1 MQVDLNRVIE
11 QVSKEKGIDKTIV
24 INAVEEMMHS
34 AARRTFGPD
43 RNIESRFNPELGE
56 IELFEIKTV
65 VEKVANAAAEADVAE
80 ARAKYDPEAEVGDE
94 ILIKLDTATMG
105 RIAAQAAKQNLIQHI
120 RDAERKQIFNEFKDR
135 KQEVVSG
142 IVQRFERKNMIVN
155 LGRTEAILPE
165 KEQIPHERYRQ
176 GDRIRALILDVDLSE
191 KGLSIVLSRTSNDFL
206 MKLFEQEVPEI
217 YEGIVEIRQS
227 AREPGGRAKVAVY
240 SKDSDVDP
248 VGACVGMKGTRVQS
262 VVQELRGEKIDIVP
276 WTDDQAELVCRAL
289 APAKVSK
296 VIIDEDEH
304 AMEVIVPD
312 DQLSL
317 AIGKRGQN
325 VRLAHRLTGWKLD
338 VRSEAEAEEEAR
350 SARASLNAIPGIG
363 DINAEL
369 LYQWGFRSAEQL
381 AEADETAFDVE
392 GISAERATQI
402 INAAREHVANKKIA
416 AEAKAAAP
424 PRRPRRLR
432 PKLRPAATRSRRRGG
447 GAPKRSRSESV
458 PAATEEAG
466 EKSLANRPERTCI
479 GCMKR
484 DAKAAMVRIAV
495 VNGHVEVDFEARRA
509 GRGGYLHP
517 TLECA
522 ERFVSSKVKEFRSLR
537 RKIDRP
543 ERLQI
548 AAAIKLRLDSNS
560 KVE

>member
-1 MQVDLNRVIE
+1 MAVDLNRVIE
-11 QVSKEKGIDKTIV
+11 QVSKEKGIDKSIV
-24 INAVEEMMHS
+24 VSAVEEMMHS
-34 AARRTFGPD
+34 AARRTFGAE
-43 RNIESRFNPELGE
+43 RNIESRFNADLGE
-56 IELFEIKTV
+56 VELFEIKTV
-65 VEKVANAAAEADVAE
+65 VDRAAASGSEVELENAHTQ
-80 ARAKYDPEAEVGDE
+80 YDPDAQVGDE

-120 RDAERKQIFNEFKDR
+120 RDAVRKQIYNEFKDR
-135 KQEVVSG
+135 KAEIVSG

-176 GDRIRALILDVDLSE
+176 GDRIRALILEVELSE
-191 KGLSIVLSRTSNDFL
+191 KGLAIILSRTANLFL

-217 YEGIVEIRQS
+217 YEGIVEIRQC

-240 SKDSDVDP
+240 SKDTDVDP

-296 VIIDEDEH
+296 VIIDEEEH

-325 VRLAHRLTGWKLD
+325 VRLAHRLSGWKLD
-338 VRSEAEAEEEAR
+338 VRSDSEAEEEAR
-350 SARASLNAIPGIG
+350 AARASLNAIPGIG

-381 AEADETAFDVE
+381 AGADENNFEVE
-392 GISAERATQI
+392 GISAERARQVI
-402 INAAREHVANKKIA
+402 RAARDWVASRKRIEEEKATARAADETAPADEPAEVAPAGDGLHEPAPAIA
-416 AEAKAAAP
+416 HDAQAK
-424 PRRPRRLR
+424 
-432 PKLRPAATRSRRRGG
+432 S
-447 GAPKRSRSESV
+447 
-458 PAATEEAG
+458 
-466 EKSLANRPERTCI
+466 
-479 GCMKR
+479 
-484 DAKAAMVRIAV
+484 
-495 VNGHVEVDFEARRA
+495 
-509 GRGGYLHP
+509 
-517 TLECA
+517 
-522 ERFVSSKVKEFRSLR
+522 
-537 RKIDRP
+537 
-543 ERLQI
+543 
-548 AAAIKLRLDSNS
+548 
-560 KVE
+560 

>member
-1 MQVDLNRVIE
+1 MTGELNRVIE

-34 AARRTFGPD
+34 AARRTFGNE
-43 RNIESRFNPELGE
+43 RNIESRYNLELGE
-56 IELFEIKTV
+56 VELFEIKTV
-65 VEKVANAAAEADVAE
+65 VDQVANPQAEATVEE

-135 KQEVVSG
+135 KSEVVSG

-191 KGLSIVLSRTSNDFL
+191 KGLSIVLSRTANEFL
-206 MKLFEQEVPEI
+206 CKLFEQEVPEI
-217 YEGIVEIRQS
+217 YEGIVEIRQC

-248 VGACVGMKGTRVQS
+248 VGACVGMKGTRVQA

-304 AMEVIVPD
+304 AMEVVVPD

-325 VRLAHRLTGWKLD
+325 VRLAHRLSGWKIDL
-338 VRSEAEAEEEAR
+338 RSDSEAEEEAR
-350 SARASLNAIPGIG
+350 AARASLNAIPGIG

-369 LYQWGFRSAEQL
+369 LYQWGFRTAEQL
-381 AEADETAFDVE
+381 AETAEESFEVE
-392 GISAERATQI
+392 GISPERARQLI
-402 INAAREHVANKKIA
+402 MAAREWVAKKHVDEEAAAVAAAHAA
-416 AEAKAAAP
+416 AEKAEVDAAA
-424 PRRPRRLR
+424 
-432 PKLRPAATRSRRRGG
+432 
-447 GAPKRSRSESV
+447 
-458 PAATEEAG
+458 
-466 EKSLANRPERTCI
+466 
-479 GCMKR
+479 
-484 DAKAAMVRIAV
+484 
-495 VNGHVEVDFEARRA
+495 
-509 GRGGYLHP
+509 
-517 TLECA
+517 
-522 ERFVSSKVKEFRSLR
+522 
-537 RKIDRP
+537 
-543 ERLQI
+543 
-548 AAAIKLRLDSNS
+548 AAAAAADGAADPADGS
-560 KVE
+560 VENGNDGASVSEEEDAAAKS

>member
-43 RNIESRFNPELGE
+43 RKIESRFNTEIGE

-65 VEKVANAAAEADVAE
+65 VETVANPLSEATMVE
-80 ARAKYDPEAEVGDE
+80 ARSKYDPGAEVGDE

-135 KQEVVSG
+135 KSEVVSG

-191 KGLSIVLSRTSNDFL
+191 KGLSIVLSRTANDFL

-262 VVQELRGEKIDIVP
+262 VVQELRGEKIDIVH
-276 WTDDQAELVCRAL
+276 WTPDPAEFVCRAL
-289 APAKVSK
+289 APAKVAK
-296 VIIDEDEH
+296 IIMDEDERS
-304 AMEVIVPD
+304 MEVIVPD

-317 AIGKRGQN
+317 AIGRKGQSA
-325 VRLAHRLTGWKLD
+325 RLAHR
-338 VRSEAEAEEEAR
+338 
-350 SARASLNAIPGIG
+350 
-363 DINAEL
+363 
-369 LYQWGFRSAEQL
+369 
-381 AEADETAFDVE
+381 
-392 GISAERATQI
+392 
-402 INAAREHVANKKIA
+402 
-416 AEAKAAAP
+416 
-424 PRRPRRLR
+424 
-432 PKLRPAATRSRRRGG
+432 
-447 GAPKRSRSESV
+447 
-458 PAATEEAG
+458 
-466 EKSLANRPERTCI
+466 
-479 GCMKR
+479 
-484 DAKAAMVRIAV
+484 
-495 VNGHVEVDFEARRA
+495 
-509 GRGGYLHP
+509 
-517 TLECA
+517 
-522 ERFVSSKVKEFRSLR
+522 
-537 RKIDRP
+537 
-543 ERLQI
+543 
-548 AAAIKLRLDSNS
+548 
-560 KVE
+560 

>member
-11 QVSKEKGIDKTIV
+11 QVCKEKGIDKGIV
-24 INAVEEMMHS
+24 VNAVEEMMHS
-34 AARRTFGPD
+34 AAKRTFGAD
-43 RNIESRFNPELGE
+43 HKIESRFNPDLGE

-65 VEKVANAAAEADVAE
+65 VEQVSAPLTEVTLSE
-80 ARAKYDPEAEVGDE
+80 ARSKYDPDAQVGDE
-94 ILIKLDTATMG
+94 ILIRLDTATMG

-120 RDAERKQIFNEFKDR
+120 RDAERKQIYSEFKDR
-135 KQEVVSG
+135 KNEVVSG

-191 KGLSIVLSRTSNDFL
+191 KGLSIILSRTSNDFL
-206 MKLFEQEVPEI
+206 RKLFEQEVPEI
-217 YEGIVEIRQS
+217 YEGIVDIRQC

-240 SKDSDVDP
+240 SNDSDVDP

-262 VVQELRGEKIDIVP
+262 VVQELRGEKIDIIP
-276 WTDDQAELVCRAL
+276 WTEDQAELVCRAL

-350 SARASLNAIPGIG
+350 AARASLNAIPGVG

-381 AEADETAFDVE
+381 AESDEGNFAVE
-392 GISAERATQI
+392 GISPERARQVI
-402 INAAREHVANKKIA
+402 EAARGHVANKKKIQEEA
-416 AEAKAAAP
+416 ALKQAEAA
-424 PRRPRRLR
+424 
-432 PKLRPAATRSRRRGG
+432 
-447 GAPKRSRSESV
+447 SE
-458 PAATEEAG
+458 
-466 EKSLANRPERTCI
+466 
-479 GCMKR
+479 
-484 DAKAAMVRIAV
+484 
-495 VNGHVEVDFEARRA
+495 
-509 GRGGYLHP
+509 
-517 TLECA
+517 
-522 ERFVSSKVKEFRSLR
+522 
-537 RKIDRP
+537 
-543 ERLQI
+543 
-548 AAAIKLRLDSNS
+548 AAIEAADEGEQAAGPNEDETAEGDAQIKS
-560 KVE
+560 

>member
-1 MQVDLNRVIE
+1 MTGELNRVIE
-11 QVSKEKGIDKTIV
+11 QVSKEKGIDKAIV

-34 AARRTFGPD
+34 AARRTFGAEC
-43 RNIESRFNPELGE
+43 NIESRYNAEIGE
-56 IELFEIKTV
+56 IELFEIKVV
-65 VEKVANAAAEADVAE
+65 VERVTNPQIETTQEV
-80 ARAKYDPEAEVGDE
+80 ARADYDPEAEIGDE

-120 RDAERKQIFNEFKDR
+120 RDAERRQIFNEFKDR
-135 KQEVVSG
+135 KGEIISG

-176 GDRIRALILDVDLSE
+176 GDRIRALIIDVDLSE
-191 KGLSIVLSRTSNDFL
+191 KGLSIVLSRAANEFL
-206 MKLFEQEVPEI
+206 LRLFAEEVPEI

-262 VVQELRGEKIDIVP
+262 IVQELRGEKIDIVS

-304 AMEVIVPD
+304 LMEVVVPD

-325 VRLAHRLTGWKLD
+325 VRLAHRLSGWKIDL
-338 VRSEAEAEEEAR
+338 RSDSEAEEEAR

-369 LYQWGFRSAEQL
+369 LYQWGFRTADQL
-381 AEADETAFDVE
+381 AEIEEDAFEVE
-392 GISAERATQI
+392 GISADRARQL
-402 INAAREHVANKKIA
+402 INAAREHVARKRAEEASAAAAQAESAAA
-416 AEAKAAAP
+416 AEAEAAAAKP
-424 PRRPRRLR
+424 EPESDQ
-432 PKLRPAATRSRRRGG
+432 PAVEAAGDNG
-447 GAPKRSRSESV
+447 ALDADGAPADVAPGALADGSVENRSEEQGSQGDDG
-458 PAATEEAG
+458 T
-466 EKSLANRPERTCI
+466 T
-479 GCMKR
+479 
-484 DAKAAMVRIAV
+484 KA
-495 VNGHVEVDFEARRA
+495 
-509 GRGGYLHP
+509 
-517 TLECA
+517 
-522 ERFVSSKVKEFRSLR
+522 
-537 RKIDRP
+537 
-543 ERLQI
+543 
-548 AAAIKLRLDSNS
+548 
-560 KVE
+560 

>member
-1 MQVDLNRVIE
+1 MSVDLNRVIE

-24 INAVEEMMHS
+24 VNAVEEMMHS

-43 RNIESRFNPELGE
+43 RNIESRFNPEIGE

-65 VEKVANAAAEADVAE
+65 VATVANAASEVELEDAH
-80 ARAKYDPEAEVGDE
+80 AKYDPEAQVGDE

-135 KQEVVSG
+135 KGEIVSG

-191 KGLSIVLSRTSNDFL
+191 KGLSIVLSRTSNLFL

-217 YEGIVEIRQS
+217 YEAIVEIRQC

-240 SKDSDVDP
+240 SKDNDVDP

-325 VRLAHRLTGWKLD
+325 VRLAHRLSGWKLD
-338 VRSEAEAEEEAR
+338 VRSDSEAEEEAR
-350 SARASLNAIPGIG
+350 AARASLNAIPGIG

-381 AEADETAFDVE
+381 SEANEDNFEVE
-392 GISAERATQI
+392 GISPERARQVI
-402 INAAREHVANKKIA
+402 LAARDWVANKRRIEEERAAA
-416 AEAKAAAP
+416 AEAAELSRAAGGEETEAGADADQAGNVEDLGAVDGGTEDGDLEAAP
-424 PRRPRRLR
+424 D
-432 PKLRPAATRSRRRGG
+432 G
-447 GAPKRSRSESV
+447 GAEVKAE
-458 PAATEEAG
+458 
-466 EKSLANRPERTCI
+466 
-479 GCMKR
+479 
-484 DAKAAMVRIAV
+484 DA
-495 VNGHVEVDFEARRA
+495 E
-509 GRGGYLHP
+509 
-517 TLECA
+517 
-522 ERFVSSKVKEFRSLR
+522 
-537 RKIDRP
+537 
-543 ERLQI
+543 
-548 AAAIKLRLDSNS
+548 IK
-560 KVE
+560 

>member
-11 QVSKEKGIDKTIV
+11 QVSKEKGIDKSIV

-34 AARRTFGPD
+34 AARRTFGAE
-43 RNIESRFNPELGE
+43 RNIESRYNSELGE

-65 VEKVANAAAEADVAE
+65 VEKVTDPSAEASLEE
-80 ARAKYDPEAEVGDE
+80 AHFRYDPEAEVGDE
-94 ILIKLDTATMG
+94 ILIKLNTAEMG

-120 RDAERKQIFNEFKDR
+120 RDAERKQIYNEFKDR
-135 KQEVVSG
+135 KGEIASG

-206 MKLFEQEVPEI
+206 IGLFTQEVPEM
-217 YEGIVEIRQS
+217 YEGIVEIRQC

-248 VGACVGMKGTRVQS
+248 VGACVGMKGTRVQA

-296 VIIDEDEH
+296 VIIDEDERG
-304 AMEVIVPD
+304 MEVIVPD

-338 VRSEAEAEEEAR
+338 VRSESEAEEEAR
-350 SARASLNAIPGIG
+350 AARASLNAIPGIG

-369 LYQWGFRSAEQL
+369 LFQWGFRSAEQL
-381 AEADETAFDVE
+381 AEADEENFDVE
-392 GISAERATQI
+392 GISPDRARQI
-402 INAAREHVANKKIA
+402 IAAARTHVAEKRKQEEARAA
-416 AEAKAAAP
+416 AEAEAEKARAA
-424 PRRPRRLR
+424 
-432 PKLRPAATRSRRRGG
+432 
-447 GAPKRSRSESV
+447 
-458 PAATEEAG
+458 EA
-466 EKSLANRPERTCI
+466 
-479 GCMKR
+479 
-484 DAKAAMVRIAV
+484 AKAAVEAATAEPEPEPVAV
-495 VNGHVEVDFEARRA
+495 EQEAVA
-509 GRGGYLHP
+509 S
-517 TLECA
+517 A
-522 ERFVSSKVKEFRSLR
+522 EQKS
-537 RKIDRP
+537 
-543 ERLQI
+543 
-548 AAAIKLRLDSNS
+548 
-560 KVE
+560 

>member
-1 MQVDLNRVIE
+1 MSVDLNRVIE

-24 INAVEEMMHS
+24 VNAVEEMMHS

-43 RNIESRFNPELGE
+43 RNIESRYNAEIGE

-65 VEKVANAAAEADVAE
+65 VASVANAGSEVELED
-80 ARAKYDPEAEVGDE
+80 ARARYDPDAQAGDE

-135 KQEVVSG
+135 KGEIVSG

-191 KGLSIVLSRTSNDFL
+191 KGLSIVLSRTSNLFL

-217 YEGIVEIRQS
+217 YEGIVEIRQC

-240 SKDSDVDP
+240 SKDGDVDP

-296 VIIDEDEH
+296 VVIDEDEH

-325 VRLAHRLTGWKLD
+325 VRLAHRLSGWKLD
-338 VRSEAEAEEEAR
+338 VRSDSEAEEEAR
-350 SARASLNAIPGIG
+350 AARASLNAIPSIG

-381 AEADETAFDVE
+381 SEANEDNFEVE
-392 GISAERATQI
+392 GISPERARQVI
-402 INAAREHVANKKIA
+402 LAARDWVANKRRI
-416 AEAKAAAP
+416 EEEKAAAA
-424 PRRPRRLR
+424 L
-432 PKLRPAATRSRRRGG
+432 AAAEDVGAVDG
-447 GAPKRSRSESV
+447 GAVTDGAVAGDEVAPDAE
-458 PAATEEAG
+458 AAV
-466 EKSLANRPERTCI
+466 KS
-479 GCMKR
+479 
-484 DAKAAMVRIAV
+484 
-495 VNGHVEVDFEARRA
+495 
-509 GRGGYLHP
+509 
-517 TLECA
+517 
-522 ERFVSSKVKEFRSLR
+522 
-537 RKIDRP
+537 
-543 ERLQI
+543 
-548 AAAIKLRLDSNS
+548 
-560 KVE
+560 

>member
-1 MQVDLNRVIE
+1 MAVDLNRVIE

-34 AARRTFGPD
+34 AARRTFGPE

-65 VEKVANAAAEADVAE
+65 VEHIANPGSEVELEEAH
-80 ARAKYDPEAEVGDE
+80 AKYDPEAQVGDE

-120 RDAERKQIFNEFKDR
+120 RDAERRQIFNEFKDR
-135 KQEVVSG
+135 KGEIVSG

-176 GDRIRALILDVDLSE
+176 GDRIRALIVEVDLSE
-191 KGLSIVLSRTSNDFL
+191 KGLSIVLSRTSNLFL

-217 YEGIVEIRQS
+217 YEGIVDIRQS

-304 AMEVIVPD
+304 GMEVIVPD

-325 VRLAHRLTGWKLD
+325 VRLAHRLSGWKLD
-338 VRSEAEAEEEAR
+338 VRSESESEEEAR

-369 LYQWGFRSAEQL
+369 LYQWGFRSSEQL
-381 AEADETAFDVE
+381 AEANENNFEVE
-392 GISAERATQI
+392 GITPERAQQVI
-402 INAAREHVANKKIA
+402 QAAREWVANKRRIETEKAEAAAAAARGA
-416 AEAKAAAP
+416 AEAGDTSGSVDAAP
-424 PRRPRRLR
+424 ESTSADASDGENVPGGQHGGDQHEDTE
-432 PKLRPAATRSRRRGG
+432 AAD
-447 GAPKRSRSESV
+447 AEV
-458 PAATEEAG
+458 
-466 EKSLANRPERTCI
+466 KS
-479 GCMKR
+479 
-484 DAKAAMVRIAV
+484 
-495 VNGHVEVDFEARRA
+495 
-509 GRGGYLHP
+509 
-517 TLECA
+517 
-522 ERFVSSKVKEFRSLR
+522 
-537 RKIDRP
+537 
-543 ERLQI
+543 
-548 AAAIKLRLDSNS
+548 
-560 KVE
+560 